1 MKLNKQQQ
9 QVLAKK
15 IYEQIV
21 ETYKPQREKVFESI
35 KPKIDAIVKE
45 LEEFDWD
52 CKYSKTGITVDRLVV
67 TFPYV
72 INGETITYK
81 NWHHKDTIYNA
92 KEAITATIIHSINS
106 KIRPG
111 VTTSQIEDDL
121 VLASIEA
128 EDLSQITNALVSKYQ
143 YV

>member
-9 QVLAKK
+9 QVIAKK

-21 ETYKPQREKVFESI
+21 ETYKPQREKVFEGI

-52 CKYSKTGITVDRLVV
+52 CKYSKTGITVDNIIV
-67 TFPYV
+67 TCPYV

-81 NWHHKDTIYNA
+81 YRHYRDSVYNA
-92 KEAITATIIHSINS
+92 EKSITTSVIDSINNR
-106 KIRPG
+106 IRPG
-111 VTTSQIEDDL
+111 VTTSQIEEDL

-128 EDLSQITNALVSKYQ
+128 EDLSQITNALVS
-143 YV
+143 